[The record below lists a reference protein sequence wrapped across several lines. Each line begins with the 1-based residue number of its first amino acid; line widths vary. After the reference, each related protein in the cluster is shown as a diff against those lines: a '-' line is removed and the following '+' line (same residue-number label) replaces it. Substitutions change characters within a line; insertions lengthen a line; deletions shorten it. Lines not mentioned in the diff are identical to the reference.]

1 MGSQSKLPIVAF
13 ITSLVGFAFAL
24 GVAIGA
30 YEVFPYQHLKH
41 VINSVETV
49 VADRGRL
56 VSNLPTGFISK
67 RRYQGSGV
75 TIHDT
80 ENAQPGFTLLSGFFE
95 DLPEIRLI
103 RLDGSVVQRWPISYS
118 ALFPSSHHIFPKED
132 RPSSD
137 WNAAVHG
144 IHISPDGSIL
154 FNLDAKGTAKV
165 DRCGK
170 PIWTLEHMT
179 HHSVELSLDGSYWIP
194 SVNIVDES
202 DKSLPHFKTPYR
214 DDTILRVSSD
224 GQVLTEKSVHEI
236 FVENG
241 LFAVLV
247 SNGRFPTRMNE
258 YDALHV
264 NDIEELKPDIANSFP
279 AFEAGDLLLSM
290 RHLNLL
296 LVVDPDDWTVRWYK
310 VGPWLR
316 QHDPDFQAD
325 GRITVFNNNSD
336 DTEKGEILGGSNI
349 MSLRPAASVSDLSV
363 IFGDGEGEWFFTN
376 TQGKHQRLENGNFL
390 VAEYYA
396 GRVFEFNAERNIV
409 WQYINVFD
417 EDHAAKISGAERYP
431 ENYFSIT
438 DWRCSHK

>member
-1 MGSQSKLPIVAF
+1 MKKISIPGLFGPIVLACVLLMVSACAGNKPYT
-13 ITSLVGFAFAL
+13 IELMPSPDVYDDG
-24 GVAIGA
+24 AIDP
-30 YEVFPYQHLKH
+30 F
-41 VINSVETV
+41 T
-49 VADRGRL
+49 
-56 VSNLPTGFISK
+56 
-67 RRYQGSGV
+67 
-75 TIHDT
+75 DT
-80 ENAQPGFTLLSGFFE
+80 
-95 DLPEIRLI
+95 
-103 RLDGSVVQRWPISYS
+103 GSVNVLPYNRILY
-118 ALFPSSHHIFPKED
+118 ATD
-132 RPSSD
+132 RLP
-137 WNAAVHG
+137 A
-144 IHISPDGSIL
+144 
-154 FNLDAKGTAKV
+154 
-165 DRCGK
+165 
-170 PIWTLEHMT
+170 
-179 HHSVELSLDGSYWIP
+179 
-194 SVNIVDES
+194 DES

-396 GRVFEFNAERNIV
+396 GRVFEYNAERNID